1 MDNGKGGNAGTA
13 GTTANVNKHDKGSKG
28 GNTPGMMVAPGS
40 GGASTI
46 SRDEF
51 EKNPQ
56 AYFQEAHKNAK
67 K

>member
-1 MDNGKGGNAGTA
+1 MDNGKGGNAGT
-13 GTTANVNKHDKGSKG
+13 GTTANANNNGLKG
-28 GNTPGMMVAPGS
+28 GNPPDIMVAPGS

-46 SRDEF
+46 SRAEF